1 MSASNYTSK
10 SATDTPTA
18 ELNAL
23 GGCARDISVSRSTVP
38 LLKRKI
44 LFSQNFC
51 ITHNNPTFEFLMF
64 EHVVNLADREKQML
78 NTQRRLPMFALQ
90 RTTGANSWELVGAA
104 VGKLVGGDGR
114 IPVVVG
120 GRCCRH

>member
-1 MSASNYTSK
+1 
-10 SATDTPTA
+10 
-18 ELNAL
+18 
-23 GGCARDISVSRSTVP
+23 
-38 LLKRKI
+38 
-44 LFSQNFC
+44 
-51 ITHNNPTFEFLMF
+51 MF

-114 IPVVVG
+114 ILVVVG